1 MSEEQAN
8 ENHVETTIKKFN
20 EAVDAA
26 VPMMQEIK
34 DIKRDIT
41 KDINACIKFGY
52 DRPAGEF
59 NTAVALIHDFES
71 CMDEEDSKLYK
82 MMLKMQKVVEY
93 YTAFGKGDII
103 DKMATKVGLDLDLT
117 TSVDYTLGSDQLINR
132 DKTQDAFSN
141 LFGKKF
147 DEVTRLETL
156 ENLMN
161 VAVDTRGEIV
171 DRTNEVKEDMS
182 EPIAGTGISKSTFV
196 KAVNLKINIED
207 RKDGVD
213 DKIHSI
219 TADALL
225 QAEALQSLLEED

>member
-1 MSEEQAN
+1 
-8 ENHVETTIKKFN
+8 
-20 EAVDAA
+20 
-26 VPMMQEIK
+26 
-34 DIKRDIT
+34 
-41 KDINACIKFGY
+41 
-52 DRPAGEF
+52 
-59 NTAVALIHDFES
+59 
-71 CMDEEDSKLYK
+71 
-82 MMLKMQKVVEY
+82 MQKVVEY